1 MKLIIITSQD
11 FIPDEARIVT
21 ELFKAGLDLLHVRKP
36 DADVHAVENLLQGIA
51 PEYRTRIVI
60 HDFFS
65 LKDKY
70 LLGGIHL
77 NSRHPEAPANYEGI
91 LSRACHSL
99 EEVETT
105 VSLFNY
111 VLMSPV
117 YDSISKQGYRSGYSQ
132 EALQQAQAERIINEK
147 VVALGGISAANLSE
161 IKALGFGGA
170 ALLGDIWNRY
180 QTWED
185 AKEVLSHFGR
195 LKKAAG

>member
-1 MKLIIITSQD
+1 MKLIIIPSPA

-91 LSRACHSL
+91 LSPA
-99 EEVETT
+99 
-105 VSLFNY
+105 
-111 VLMSPV
+111 
-117 YDSISKQGYRSGYSQ
+117 
-132 EALQQAQAERIINEK
+132 
-147 VVALGGISAANLSE
+147 
-161 IKALGFGGA
+161 
-170 ALLGDIWNRY
+170 
-180 QTWED
+180 
-185 AKEVLSHFGR
+185 
-195 LKKAAG
+195 